1 MIKFK
6 FDIASALKTAGMTA
20 YKAQKGALSQD
31 TWRKI
36 KENNANISMDSLN
49 KICAILHMQPEHIIY
64 YEKDEKEEEKLK
76 NILENKLTN

>member
-20 YKAQKGALSQD
+20 YKAQKSGVLSQD

-36 KENNANISMDSLN
+36 KENNANISMTSLN
-49 KICAILHMQPEHIIY
+49 NICALLNMQPEHLIY
-64 YEKDEKEEEKLK
+64 YDNGENEREKIIEKFNEKH
-76 NILENKLTN
+76 